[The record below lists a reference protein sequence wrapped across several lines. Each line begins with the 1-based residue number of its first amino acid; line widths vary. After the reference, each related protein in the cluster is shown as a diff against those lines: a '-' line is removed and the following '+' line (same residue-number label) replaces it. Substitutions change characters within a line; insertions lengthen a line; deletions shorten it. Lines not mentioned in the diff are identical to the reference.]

1 MKTIN
6 EKIINK
12 HILEVRHKPYMK
24 FLDIKGEISNFI
36 IRLSRFNF
44 TYWHISDNRLDFM
57 DATGKIKTFVSL
69 TNFGIVVENAPSLN
83 YFKDQSTL
91 FLNNLLEFPEFSDR
105 DITRLGTRSF
115 FLVDRKQIFNDI
127 KRKYQDK
134 FLDLNPKSK
143 EIFNA
148 NLIDIGA
155 PFSFEE
161 NDKKSGFNTSSGPM
175 KKGQM
180 NRFFA
185 DSNLYPNN
193 TFPESALYFDID
205 YFTKD
210 IGKKNKK
217 DLLNIVKNNINRS
230 TDIFIK
236 FKDYVL
242 E

>member
-1 MKTIN
+1 MKKIN
-6 EKIINK
+6 ENIINK

-24 FLDIKGEISNFI
+24 FLDIKGEMSDFI
-36 IRLSRFNF
+36 IKLRRFSF

-57 DATGKIKTFVSL
+57 DTSGKIKTFVSL
-69 TNFGIVVENAPSLN
+69 TNFGIVMENAPSLN
-83 YFKDQSTL
+83 YFKDQSIL
-91 FLNNLLEFPEFSDR
+91 FLNNLLEFPGFSDR
-105 DITRLGTRSF
+105 DITRLGTRSS
-115 FLVDRKQIFNDI
+115 FLVDRKLIFNDI

-134 FLDLNPKSK
+134 FLDLNPKTR
-143 EIFNA
+143 ELFNA

-155 PFSFEE
+155 PFYFEE
-161 NDKKSGFNTSSGPM
+161 NDKKSGFNTRSGPM
-175 KKGQM
+175 KKDQM
-180 NRFFA
+180 SRIFV
-185 DSNLYPNN
+185 DSKLYPNN
-193 TFPESALYFDID
+193 ILPESALFFDID

-210 IGKKNKK
+210 IGKKNKE

>member
-1 MKTIN
+1 MKKIY

-12 HILEVRHKPYMK
+12 HILEARHKPHMK

-36 IRLSRFNF
+36 IKLSRFNF
-44 TYWHISDNRLDFM
+44 THWHISDNRLDFM
-57 DATGKIKTFVSL
+57 DTSGKIKIFVGL
-69 TNFGIVVENAPSLN
+69 TNFGIVIENAPSLN

-91 FLNNLLEFPEFSDR
+91 FLNNLLDFPGFSDR
-105 DITRLGTRSF
+105 DITRLGTRSY

-134 FLDLNPKSK
+134 FLDLNPKSM

-148 NLIDIGA
+148 NLVDIGA
-155 PFSFEE
+155 PFYFEE
-161 NDKKSGFNTSSGPM
+161 NDKKSGFNTRSGPM
-175 KKGQM
+175 KKDQM
-180 NRFFA
+180 SIYFN
-185 DSNLYPNN
+185 DSKLYPNN
-193 TFPESALYFDID
+193 NFSESALFFDID

-210 IGKKNKK
+210 IGKKNKGNM
-217 DLLNIVKNNINRS
+217 LSMVKNNIDRS
-230 TDIFIK
+230 IDIFIK